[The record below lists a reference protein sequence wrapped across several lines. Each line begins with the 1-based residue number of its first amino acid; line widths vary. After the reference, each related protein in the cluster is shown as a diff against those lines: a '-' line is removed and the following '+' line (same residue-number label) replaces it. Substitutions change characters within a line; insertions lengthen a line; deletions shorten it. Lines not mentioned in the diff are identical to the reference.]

1 MPDEQQ
7 DKANKPQS
15 LTLQGTSEIG
25 KQIIDS
31 AISKTHEK
39 AKEQVLNFTADLL
52 EQIELLEDELN
63 HLKGDLSAIQAGE
76 FKINKQGCLIY
87 NSPERGKKHT
97 YGKRR

>member
-7 DKANKPQS
+7 DKAKLQS

-25 KQIIDS
+25 KQIIDA
-31 AISKTHEK
+31 AITKTHDK
-39 AKEQVLNFTADLL
+39 AKEQVLNFATDLM
-52 EQIELLEDELN
+52 EQIELLDDELS
-63 HLKGDLSAIQAGE
+63 HLKGDLAAIQAGE

-87 NSPERGKKHT
+87 NSPERGKKHI